1 MKPPKTFQ
9 RKLYSPAQAS
19 TAERLAWR
27 AAIVFTLIVSVV
39 GVFIWDREGLH
50 DQIDG
55 DVSNIDV
62 LYFTSV
68 TLTTVG
74 YGDIIPISDR
84 AKVIDAVFVTPI
96 RLFIWFIFLGTA
108 YEFFVQK
115 LVEDFRLKRLQQN
128 LTDHV
133 VVCGFG
139 FSGRTAADEIVA
151 SGVPASHVLVI
162 ENSSDVLEQ
171 VAEAGYL
178 GLRGDAAK
186 RDVLNDAK
194 IEQAK
199 AIIISLGRDDT
210 NVLAILTVR
219 QISKSVK
226 IICTARQEENATL
239 LEQAGANV
247 VVVPSRISGYLLADA
262 VKHSHVSE
270 YISDLLTHMGRV
282 HLIERAPH
290 PEEIGKSLRDV
301 SDGMGVRI
309 HRGDARVGF
318 WQLEQAIIQPGDI
331 LLVIHPLEDTTATQV
346 AAS

>member
-9 RKLYSPAQAS
+9 RRLYSPAQAS
-19 TAERLAWR
+19 TAQRLAIR
-27 AAIVFTLIVSVV
+27 AAIVFTLIVAVI

-55 DVSNIDV
+55 EVSNIDV
-62 LYFTSV
+62 LYFTSI

-84 AKVIDAVFVTPI
+84 AKVIDAIFVTPI

-115 LVEDFRLKRLQQN
+115 MVEDFRLRRLQQN

-151 SGVPASHVLVI
+151 SGTPASCVLVI
-162 ENSSDVLEQ
+162 EDSPSVLEQ
-171 VAEAGYL
+171 VAAAGFL
-178 GLRGDAAK
+178 GLRGDASK
-186 RDVLNDAK
+186 REVLNDAK
-194 IEQAK
+194 IDQAK
-199 AIIISLGRDDT
+199 AVIISLGRDDT

-219 QISKSVK
+219 QMSKTVK

-262 VKHSHVSE
+262 VKHNHVSE
-270 YISDLLTHMGRV
+270 YVSDLLTHMGRV
-282 HLIERAPH
+282 HLIERAPR

-301 SDGMGVRI
+301 SDGLGVRI
-309 HRGDARVGF
+309 HRGDVRIGF
-318 WQLEQAIIQPGDI
+318 WQSEQTAIQPGDI
-331 LLVIHPLEDTTATQV
+331 LLIIQPLENAPSASVLTT
-346 AAS
+346 